1 MGFIHPLRRD
11 LQAILKE
18 TIEHFN
24 ANFQK
29 VGKMD
34 DQLVHNFNILAKV
47 VNGIEGQEQLFK
59 DVLLELE
66 TGMQLLDQRMSFMVL
81 KLQHFTA
88 LSTILHTSHFHENI
102 ILLERALFKNN
113 ICSFASCETRIFS
126 TREGPIITI
135 HRELLSLRPSQQVL
149 LTCQATS
156 RTHVQAY
163 HNQIGRQPDKN
174 TVLLDTNIIQIGDLR
189 NKSVMEEKLRFLLE
203 SEKQLEVFHIFNK
216 NHLQCLERVNFILNG
231 AATTCNKTSPKFQT
245 RIWGRCA
252 Y

>member
-1 MGFIHPLRRD
+1 MSDSWNKLLLANRLYGNVININHFLVCCHMTGGTFYELLKVSQERFDFCKTGTFKAREKRGGISWASFLLGEGGNIQD
-11 LQAILKE
+11 LQATLKE

-113 ICSFASCETRIFS
+113 VCSFTSCETRIFS
-126 TREGPIITI
+126 TQVGPIITT
-135 HRELLSLRPSQQVL
+135 HRELLAKLPVGLMSQHIIIRLVD
-149 LTCQATS
+149 
-156 RTHVQAY
+156 
-163 HNQIGRQPDKN
+163 NQTNTGYKHHSNWRSEEQICDGRK
-174 TVLLDTNIIQIGDLR
+174 
-189 NKSVMEEKLRFLLE
+189 
-203 SEKQLEVFHIFNK
+203 
-216 NHLQCLERVNFILNG
+216 
-231 AATTCNKTSPKFQT
+231 A
-245 RIWGRCA
+245 
-252 Y
+252 